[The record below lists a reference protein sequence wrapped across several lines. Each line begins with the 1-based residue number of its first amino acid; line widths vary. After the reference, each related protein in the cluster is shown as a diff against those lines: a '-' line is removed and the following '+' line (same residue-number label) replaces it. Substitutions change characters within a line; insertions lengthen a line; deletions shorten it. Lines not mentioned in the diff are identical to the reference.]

1 MSASRYRGSLAVWVL
16 LILYA
21 SLYPFW
27 PLRAPPD
34 DALAAM
40 FGRPRYL
47 AAFDVAINILAYVPL
62 GMLAALHF
70 MASGRPRALLRATA
84 FGVALSFAMECC
96 QLLIPGRVASLYDVL
111 ANATGTILGVIAFA
125 DPIYSVATRPLV
137 GWREKVL
144 ADGAWG
150 DAGLVLVA
158 LWLIAQLNPALPFFG
173 AGNIPAVGEEAHIAG
188 PLEWSAVAL
197 GVCGFG
203 LFISTVLRGEQGSL
217 RVTLV
222 LLSVALWLKFVGAS
236 FLLQPHFTDEWVTS
250 GRLLGLAV
258 GLAVLFPLRRLPR
271 AARTYVAILAI
282 LAGAL
287 LAKIFGAYS
296 PLDEL
301 LRVFRWP
308 YGQLA
313 NFATL
318 TRYLHELWPFGALTF
333 MIALFLRDRRAAMP
347 K

>member
-1 MSASRYRGSLAVWVL
+1 MSANRYRGSLAVWVL

-27 PLRAPPD
+27 PLRAPPE

-40 FGRPRYL
+40 FGRPRYMV
-47 AAFDVAINILAYVPL
+47 AFDAALNIVAYVPL
-62 GMLAALHF
+62 GMLAALFF
-70 MASGRPRALLRATA
+70 MATARARPLVRALA
-84 FGVALSFAMECC
+84 FGAGLSFAMECC
-96 QLLIPGRVASLYDVL
+96 QLFIPGRVASIYDVI
-111 ANATGTILGVIAFA
+111 ANGTGTALGVIAFA
-125 DPIYSVATRPLV
+125 DPLYSVATRPLV
-137 GWREKVL
+137 LWREKVL
-144 ADGAWG
+144 VAGAWG
-150 DAGLVLVA
+150 DAGLMLVA

-188 PLEWSAVAL
+188 PLEWGAVAL
-197 GVCGFG
+197 GICGFG
-203 LFISTVLRGEQGSL
+203 LFISALLRGEQGSF
-217 RVTLV
+217 RVTFV

-250 GRLLGLAV
+250 GRVVGLAV
-258 GLAVLFPLRRLPR
+258 GLAVLYPLRRLPR

-318 TRYLHELWPFGALTF
+318 TRYLHELWPFAALIF
-333 MIALFLRDRRAAMP
+333 MIALFLKDRRAAVSE
-347 K
+347 

>member
-1 MSASRYRGSLAVWVL
+1 M
-16 LILYA
+16 
-21 SLYPFW
+21 
-27 PLRAPPD
+27 PLVEWRD
-34 DALAAM
+34 
-40 FGRPRYL
+40 R
-47 AAFDVAINILAYVPL
+47 
-62 GMLAALHF
+62 
-70 MASGRPRALLRATA
+70 
-84 FGVALSFAMECC
+84 
-96 QLLIPGRVASLYDVL
+96 VL
-111 ANATGTILGVIAFA
+111 A
-125 DPIYSVATRPLV
+125 P
-137 GWREKVL
+137 
-144 ADGAWG
+144 GAWG

-173 AGNIPAVGEEAHIAG
+173 AGNIPAVGEELRAAA
-188 PLEWSAVAL
+188 PLEWGAVAL

-203 LFISTVLRGEQGSL
+203 LFISALLRGEQGSL

-236 FLLQPHFTDEWVTS
+236 FLLQPQNTGEWVTS
-250 GRLLGLAV
+250 GRFLGLGV
-258 GLAVLFPLRRLPR
+258 GLAALYPLRRLPR
-271 AARTYVAILAI
+271 AARTYVAILVI

-318 TRYLHELWPFGALTF
+318 TRYLHELWPFARAHIHDRALPAGTPRRHVT
-333 MIALFLRDRRAAMP
+333 IAELKAIASISGNGVERPLLVRSSRRAGINKRLRPHYFRPCPSINITSFSATTAARRPRRAAP
-347 K
+347 ATTRRRCATTPRSA